1 MTDQLFFH
9 KLVSPTCNE
18 VVFAHFQNPEA
29 SRLLGLT
36 LEVEGASEPTTQH
49 MWNCTRISA
58 VPHGNDG
65 AVLRVTVPF
74 GRSIDGFVRL
84 IGALTIGREC
94 KLNVLAVIGDDR
106 IFLSQGTEGRG
117 NRMEIGADL
126 APIVKSAAVPK
137 CFELEIVVES
147 GEPVTV
153 LLHWLGL
160 AAERPIS
167 ASSVLRRS
175 EMSYFFN
182 ESLDLSRPRFA
193 KKLLFDERVLDDV
206 RAKLAHPVWNAHFGY
221 MEAFAQA
228 CLARDPVADVG
239 PYLPGYDE
247 RFVREHETGRPAYHW
262 EALILA
268 FVGLVKR
275 DEALIR
281 HAQRYLLCILDTT
294 SWFSSAEE
302 TISTSSWDARSFLPE
317 LTTTSL
323 ALLWD
328 WLDFTFKPHLRTA
341 VARSLWRK
349 GMAPV
354 QGDLLKFEYMRN
366 MNQGAVFCRALV
378 LGGLMLEGQWDT
390 KQFVDHW
397 YHQLIDIAG
406 RIVQKDGAYQEGPA
420 YLCQFAHGVLPAMI
434 AWSRLRQ
441 KDWRRDVVSH
451 FGRTLRYL
459 ETMSQQV
466 PGTYT
471 PMGNSRIEEC
481 GGDLLPVLASLMPR
495 DRFVHSV
502 VGGALNSGA
511 VFRASGTLR
520 NSGGILALVYGP
532 PTVEVHAKARRPALS
547 ILKSSHKA
555 RSTRKLGS
563 HEVSILLNGPN
574 IGLTH
579 SHEDAGSVIVEVDDK
594 IVFSDPGM
602 IQYGFAETALLQ
614 RPENHN
620 ILIPLDSRGMPVST
634 QGVGESRRRVDC
646 RRFGSARSFKAS
658 VDLDGVWKGLRSYTR
673 RVASPSPSEL
683 TIIDVGQSELPR
695 KFLFC
700 LVTHF
705 PAEVTGH
712 SVVVDFG
719 IGRAVVK
726 GAWARAVE
734 ISRGPDDFR
743 GRALARITLASDE
756 VSAFDFS
763 TSVHI
768 DVVR

>member
-1 MTDQLFFH
+1 MTDKLFFH

-18 VVFAHFQNPEA
+18 VVFAHFQNPEV
-29 SRLLGLT
+29 SKLSSLSS
-36 LEVEGASEPTTQH
+36 EVEGASEPKIHHT
-49 MWNCTRISA
+49 WNCTSISA
-58 VPHGNDG
+58 VPHVGD
-65 AVLRVTVPF
+65 AAALRVIVPF
-74 GRSIDGFVRL
+74 GRSIDGFIRL
-84 IGALTIGREC
+84 IGALTIGRGC
-94 KLNVLAVIGDDR
+94 KLNVRAVVGDER
-106 IFLSQGTEGRG
+106 VLLSQGIEGRG
-117 NRMEIGADL
+117 SRMEIGVDL
-126 APIVKSAAVPK
+126 APVVKGATVPNA
-137 CFELEIVVES
+137 FEFEIASES
-147 GEPVTV
+147 GEPLTI
-153 LLHWLGL
+153 LLYWLGL
-160 AAERPIS
+160 SAERPIS

-182 ESLDLSRPRFA
+182 DSLDLSQPRFA
-193 KKLLFDERVLDDV
+193 KKLLFDEGALDEV
-206 RAKLAHPVWNAHFGY
+206 RAKLAHPVWSRHFGH
-221 MEAFAQA
+221 MEAFARA
-228 CLARDPVADVG
+228 CLSRDPIADVG

-262 EALILA
+262 EALMLA

-275 DEALIR
+275 DEELVR
-281 HAQRYLLCILDTT
+281 HAQRYILCMLDTT

-317 LTTTSL
+317 LTATSL

-341 VARSLWRK
+341 IARSLWRK

-390 KQFVDHW
+390 KKFVDHW
-397 YHQLIDIAG
+397 HDQLIDILG

-420 YLCQFAHGVLPAMI
+420 YLCQFAHGVLPAII
-434 AWSRLRQ
+434 AWSRLRK

-495 DRFVHSV
+495 DRFAHSI
-502 VGGALNSGA
+502 VGGSLNSGA

-532 PTVEVHAKARRPALS
+532 STVEVHEKARRPALS
-547 ILKSSHKA
+547 ILKSSHKV
-555 RSTRKLGS
+555 RSTRKLGV

-579 SHEDAGSVIVEVDDK
+579 SHEDAGSVILEVDDK
-594 IVFSDPGM
+594 VVFGDPGM

-614 RPENHN
+614 RPESHN
-620 ILIPLDSRGMPVST
+620 ILIPLGPDGMAVSS
-634 QGVGESRRRVDC
+634 QGIGNSYRRVHC

-658 VDLDGVWKGLRSYTR
+658 VNLDGIWKGLKSYTR
-673 RVASPSPSEL
+673 NVASSNPNEL
-683 TIIDVGQSELPR
+683 TIVDVGQSELSR

-700 LVTHF
+700 LMTPF
-705 PAEVTGH
+705 PAEVVGDGI
-712 SVVVDFG
+712 VINFG
-719 IGRAVVK
+719 VGSATVR
-726 GAWARAVE
+726 GEWAHAIE
-734 ISRGPDDFR
+734 ISQGPKDFR
-743 GRALARITLASDE
+743 GRALTRVSLVSNDTLPFNFA
-756 VSAFDFS
+756 
-763 TSVHI
+763 TSVRI
-768 DVVR
+768 DIVH